1 MTSSLQYHLSLP
13 QDGWKVNPPLTQVRR
28 REQQASISKP
38 LTEWANEFFST
49 DSGHL
54 DRTLAY
60 AEVYSDFV
68 SDTKSSMSK
77 RTFTEA
83 LKAYCRF
90 AGLTYNPASITG
102 KEKDGEKY
110 IDRINGDAK
119 QVVCVYVQSPDHQ
132 LSNAAAVQAV
142 DQDLPF

>member
-1 MTSSLQYHLSLP
+1 M
-13 QDGWKVNPPLTQVRR
+13 
-28 REQQASISKP
+28 
-38 LTEWANEFFST
+38 
-49 DSGHL
+49 
-54 DRTLAY
+54 
-60 AEVYSDFV
+60 

-77 RTFTEA
+77 RTFTDA

-119 QVVCVYVQSPDHQ
+119 QVVCLYVQSPDHQ
-132 LSNAAAVQAV
+132 LSKAAAAQAV

>member
-1 MTSSLQYHLSLP
+1 M
-13 QDGWKVNPPLTQVRR
+13 NPPLSQVRR

-54 DRTLAY
+54 NCTLVY

-77 RTFTEA
+77 RTFTDS
-83 LKAYCRF
+83 LKTYCRF

-102 KEKDGEKY
+102 KQADGEKFL
-110 IDRINGDAK
+110 DRINGNDK
-119 QVVCVYVQSPDHQ
+119 PVVCLYIQSTDSLQ
-132 LSNAAAVQAV
+132 ANAAAQQVL
-142 DQDLPF
+142 DQELPF